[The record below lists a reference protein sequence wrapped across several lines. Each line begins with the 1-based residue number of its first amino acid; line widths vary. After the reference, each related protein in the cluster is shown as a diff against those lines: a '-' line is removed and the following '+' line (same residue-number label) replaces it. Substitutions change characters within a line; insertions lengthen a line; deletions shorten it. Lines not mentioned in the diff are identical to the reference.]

1 MTSDY
6 NLPNARNITRVMLDN
21 GITVLVYENF
31 AAQSVVLSGSFEA
44 GRLLEAPAR
53 NGLAAL
59 TISSLL
65 LGTEKRDYDAINS
78 ALEDIGADIGL
89 SAGVHRSGFYGKSLA
104 EDLPLL
110 IDILNDALREPTFPA
125 AHIER
130 LRGEIMTGLQ
140 IRSQDTRFRAGRAFS
155 ESLYPP
161 EHPYHYSTRGTL
173 QTVPTLTI
181 DELRAFHARTFGP
194 RGMVIVV
201 VGAVRAAEAIEI
213 IRAKLENWRAADQPV
228 VPALP
233 PLPDLSTTQR
243 TLVPLTGKTQSDLI
257 LGVVGPARA
266 EPDYQAAV
274 LANSILGQFGMMG
287 RIGASVREELGLAYY
302 AYSQI
307 EGGQG
312 PGPWS
317 VAAGVNPAN
326 VELAIERIGDE
337 LRRITSEPVSADD
350 LADNQAYFT
359 GHLPLQLE
367 TNEGLAGTIHN
378 LEVYGLGLDYLM
390 SYRARINAL
399 TPADLLQAAQHY
411 LIPDSLVVAVA
422 GPEPASV

>member
-1 MTSDY
+1 MSSDY
-6 NLPNARNITRVMLDN
+6 SLPNSHNITRVVLTN
-21 GITVLVYENF
+21 GITILVYENF

-44 GRLLEAPAR
+44 GRLLEDPSR

-59 TISSLL
+59 TISSLM
-65 LGTEKRDYDAINS
+65 LGTEKRDYDAINN

-89 SAGVHRSGFYGKSLA
+89 SAGVHRSSFFGKSLA
-104 EDLPLL
+104 EDLPTLV
-110 IDILNDALREPTFPA
+110 DILNDALRAPTFPV

-130 LRGEIMTGLQ
+130 LRGEIITGLQ

-173 QTVPTLTI
+173 QTVPTLTV
-181 DELRAFHARTFGP
+181 DELRAFRERTFGP
-194 RGMVIVV
+194 RGMIIVI
-201 VGAVRAAEAIEI
+201 VGAVKAAEAIEI
-213 IRAKLENWRAADQPV
+213 IRARLENWQVASQPV

-233 PLPDLSTTQR
+233 PLPDLSETQR
-243 TLVPLTGKTQSDLI
+243 TFVPLTGKTQSDLI
-257 LGVVGPARA
+257 MGMIGPARRA
-266 EPDYQAAV
+266 PDYQAAV

-302 AYSQI
+302 AYSQL

-326 VELAIERIGDE
+326 VELAQERIVDE
-337 LRRITSEPVSADD
+337 LRRITTEPVSAED
-350 LADNQAYFT
+350 LADNQAYYT

-367 TNEGLAGTIHN
+367 TNEGIAGTIHN
-378 LEVYGLGLDYLM
+378 MEVYELGLDYLLN
-390 SYRARINAL
+390 YRARINAL
-399 TPADLLQAAQHY
+399 TPDDLLQAAQHY
-411 LIPDSLVVAVA
+411 LTPDALVVAVA
-422 GPEPASV
+422 GPDSAG